1 MAFISEN
8 NLAALIGTSN
18 RTVQTWGK
26 NGLYPLHQQ
35 NGAWGFDMEE
45 LKSIPEVEAMLQSN
59 WEAESTVTP
68 VRQFNSIE
76 LFAGGGGLALG
87 MSLAG
92 FHHVLLNEFE
102 TAACKTLK
110 TNKPEWNVI
119 EGDVRH
125 IDFTPLRGKIDFLSG
140 GFPCQAF
147 SYAGKGAGFNDTR
160 GTLFFELARA
170 VKEIQPKVF
179 MGENVKGLISH
190 ENGRTFETIK
200 NTIAELG
207 YTLVEPRVLRAIM
220 YQVPQ
225 KRERLILIAIRNDIA
240 QNVEF
245 HWPTPY
251 HEVLTLRDALY
262 KSVIY
267 ENDVPVSEGVQ
278 YPEKKK
284 RVLAM
289 VPQGGDWRNLPEE
302 VAKDYMGGS
311 WLLGGGKTGMARRL
325 SLDEPSLTL
334 TCSPC
339 QKQTERCH
347 PLETRPL
354 SIREYARIQTFP
366 DNWVFQG
373 SMSDKYKQIGN
384 AVPVNLAW
392 AVGRSLIRL
401 FNDIQRIMP
410 ENTQNCTEAV
420 REIMHKQS
428 LLEVVKDHNTQ
439 TSTVTNKYHELNF
452 LDLFDQYA
460 LNSITD
466 NSMVHDDINWEK
478 YGGKPQQAAMV
489 DETKNVLISLVKKD
503 NEKMF
508 LDGSATIYYTGKKF
522 PTSVAL
528 NKLFYFMPYIK
539 GKGVRDL
546 FFIKIARLG
555 YRKEGTAEEDRNDL
569 RLVFEVEFVKQLFAD
584 YKPVELRIWQT
595 FTDTTVGKLI
605 KQAYA

>member
-245 HWPTPY
+245 HWPSPY

-267 ENDVPVSEGVQ
+267 ENDVPVSEGAQ